1 MKSRFAPFLFAVLLL
16 LSSCVSS
23 STHERE
29 VAEAQEA
36 GYEEGYDAGREDGY
50 ETGAEDSYNDGYRDG
65 AEVGSEAGYEEGY
78 NDGYGDGYAAALG
91 IEDPVY
97 VTLTGTKYHRSW
109 CSYLDSSKILMSRL
123 SAFAQGYTPCSVCNP

>member
-16 LSSCVSS
+16 LSGCVSS
-23 STHERE
+23 GTHEKE
-29 VAEAQEA
+29 VAEAQ
-36 GYEEGYDAGREDGY
+36 
-50 ETGAEDSYNDGYRDG
+50 
-65 AEVGSEAGYEEGY
+65 EAGYEEGY

-109 CSYLDSSKILMSRL
+109 CSHLDSSKILMSRL
-123 SAFAQGYTPCSVCNP
+123 SAFSQGYTPCSACNP